1 MIWQLTHLNA
11 THVQWRQLLQDVLKN
26 IQVLGWLLLNICVR
40 LWKIAAILLI
50 VASAVS
56 KTDELSMRVA
66 I

>member
-11 THVQWRQLLQDVLKN
+11 THVQWWQLLQDVLKN

>member
-1 MIWQLTHLNA
+1 MT
-11 THVQWRQLLQDVLKN
+11 QLLQDVLKN